1 MTHLAILREPRNL
14 EAAPRSL
21 APCLDLHYRCCA
33 LLLLVVPTNPTHA
46 GAGPRAAGLILATA
60 QGGLAE
66 HHEAEQQWP
75 WQQQHEPLP
84 RERAGWLP
92 GEGWGTADAQQELPG
107 ANRKEEALRG
117 GTKCQR
123 WDYANQA
130 NASQR
135 SEA

>member
-1 MTHLAILREPRNL
+1 MTFLSALRLLDLRSYPEGLVDSTHLAILREPRNL

-75 WQQQHEPLP
+75 WQQQQEPLP
-84 RERAGWLP
+84 RESWVAAW
-92 GEGWGTADAQQELPG
+92 
-107 ANRKEEALRG
+107 RG
-117 GTKCQR
+117 LGHC
-123 WDYANQA
+123 
-130 NASQR
+130 
-135 SEA
+135 